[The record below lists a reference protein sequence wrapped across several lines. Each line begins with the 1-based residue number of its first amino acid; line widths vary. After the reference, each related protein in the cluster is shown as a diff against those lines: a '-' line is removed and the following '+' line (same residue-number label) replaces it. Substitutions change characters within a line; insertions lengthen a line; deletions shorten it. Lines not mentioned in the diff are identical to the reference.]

1 MADREEILRQ
11 CRKIRVAYRSMLAVF
26 WVLFALYTAVL
37 VYFFFLGG
45 AEKLFGK
52 IADHIQYCFAPDSTG
67 SGGSSSGGILENIT
81 SGVLLFMMAYG
92 VFLLPTSVILFP
104 ALSLRKKYKEMMYA
118 LENGGFE
125 ETPPEVG

>member
-45 AEKLFGK
+45 LEKIFEE
-52 IADHIQYCFAPDSTG
+52 IAGHLDYLFAPASTG
-67 SGGSSSGGILENIT
+67 SGSESDGGILGRIALDAILI
-81 SGVLLFMMAYG
+81 VIAYG